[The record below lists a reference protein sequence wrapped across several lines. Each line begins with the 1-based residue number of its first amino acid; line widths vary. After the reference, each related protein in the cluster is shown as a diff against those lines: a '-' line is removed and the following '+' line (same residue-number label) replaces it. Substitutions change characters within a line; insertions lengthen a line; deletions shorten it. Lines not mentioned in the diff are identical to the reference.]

1 VHKCLLHSFG
11 NYLTDFIKLGVLE
24 WVQEEQ
30 VIALLGRRS
39 KTWYISNLW
48 QCHLFVQFVL
58 CRRVGQLFLYF
69 ISPRVIP
76 QQPLELE
83 EPLVLTFYWWG
94 RVRLREVKWLGQDL
108 LIALSLQENSF
119 FLEIIIFLVFSP
131 LHPSW
136 CDFVFPHS
144 SIMYFN
150 QGVI

>member
-1 VHKCLLHSFG
+1 MFAPFIRQLSNWLYKTGSSRVCARGACHSFVREKVR
-11 NYLTDFIKLGVLE
+11 NLIYFH
-24 WVQEEQ
+24 
-30 VIALLGRRS
+30 
-39 KTWYISNLW
+39 LW

-58 CRRVGQLFLYF
+58 CCRVGQLFLYF
-69 ISPRVIP
+69 MSSRVIP
-76 QQPLELE
+76 QQPLEFE
-83 EPLVLTFYWWG
+83 ELLVLTFYWWG